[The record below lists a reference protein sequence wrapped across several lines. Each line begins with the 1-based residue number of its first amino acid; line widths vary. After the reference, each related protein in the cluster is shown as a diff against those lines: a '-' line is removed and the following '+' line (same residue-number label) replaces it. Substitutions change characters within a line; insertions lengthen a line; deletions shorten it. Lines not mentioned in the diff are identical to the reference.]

1 MQVFESV
8 IAWIQHS
15 VEARAQHLPSLMEH
29 IRLPL
34 LSQDYLIHKVVR
46 LSHPGL
52 SDYLSQDY
60 LIHKVVRIKLP
71 PQFQYWCEQV
81 DSEPLLKQ
89 NDNCK
94 DFIIEAMKYHLLKVS
109 SLDNFTI
116 HVSHILPCAFG
127 FRGT

>member
-1 MQVFESV
+1 MFESV

-34 LSQDYLIHKVVR
+34 LSQDYLIHKVVQ

-71 PQFQYWCEQV
+71 PNSNIGV
-81 DSEPLLKQ
+81 NRLT
-89 NDNCK
+89 
-94 DFIIEAMKYHLLKVS
+94 VS
-109 SLDNFTI
+109 L
-116 HVSHILPCAFG
+116 C
-127 FRGT
+127 

>member
-1 MQVFESV
+1 MFESV

-46 LSHPGL
+46 
-52 SDYLSQDY
+52 
-60 LIHKVVRIKLP
+60 IKLP
-71 PQFQYWCEQV
+71 PQFQYWCVQV